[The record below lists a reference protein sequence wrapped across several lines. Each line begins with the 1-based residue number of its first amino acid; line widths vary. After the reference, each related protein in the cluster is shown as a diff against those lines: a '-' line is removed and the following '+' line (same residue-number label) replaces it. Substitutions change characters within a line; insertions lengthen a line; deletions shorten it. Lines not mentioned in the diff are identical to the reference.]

1 MMRLLEESQTKQTA
15 SDKIER
21 IKSIFLETQFFY
33 AEHNNINKLNDH
45 LKKLETEFISV
56 GYESASM
63 AIALK
68 DFEENNNL
76 LRWKVFAGGTRHHK
90 AQVYIGLGWAIA
102 KRNIIFS
109 SIIDHLDPKLNY
121 RVADGC
127 GYYDG
132 SFKQRQTIINQQ
144 FPVYLPPAALTI
156 YYQGVGR
163 SLWYSNNADIEKVT
177 EKIKS
182 FPHSIHAALWRG
194 IGVAV
199 AYVGG
204 CDEIDLKS
212 IFKHAEED
220 GMQLACGA
228 ALAAKSR
235 IDANTLTRDTNRCY
249 RMWFHL
255 AEKDNMLPISSVSSE
270 SDEKVYLNWMMQVEL
285 ALSKSFETDN

>member
-1 MMRLLEESQTKQTA
+1 MRLFADTVAIQKA
-15 SDKIER
+15 SEKIER
-21 IKSIFLETQFFY
+21 IKSIFLETQLFY
-33 AEHNNINKLNDH
+33 ADHNNINKLYLY
-45 LKKLETEFISV
+45 LKKFETEFISV

-68 DFEENNNL
+68 DFEENNDL
-76 LRWKVFAGGTRHHK
+76 LRWKVFAGGTKLHK

-109 SIIDHLDPKLNY
+109 SIIDHLDPKLYY

-132 SFKQRQTIINQQ
+132 SFKQRQTVINQHT
-144 FPVYLPPAALTI
+144 PVYLPATALAV

-163 SLWYSNNADIEKVT
+163 SLWYTSNADIITVIK
-177 EKIKS
+177 KIKS
-182 FPHSIHAALWRG
+182 FPYSRRAALWRG

-204 CDEIDLKS
+204 CDDIYLKS
-212 IFKHAEED
+212 IFEHAGND
-220 GMQLACGA
+220 GMQLASGA

-235 IDANTLTRDTNRCY
+235 IDANTMTRDTNRCY
-249 RMWFHL
+249 RLWFHL
-255 AEKDNMLPISSVSSE
+255 AERDNMPSIPSVSSE
-270 SDEKVYLNWMMQVEL
+270 NDEDIYLNWILQVEL
-285 ALSKSFETDN
+285 ALSKSFETEN